1 MDGLTGEEIVHVPL
15 GDDFR
20 ARFGNPYAVVH
31 RADLHMALLDAAQ
44 KTGLVDIRT
53 HHRIER
59 YEQDGGSVTVFCHWH
74 DPVTGTAR
82 IGADGLRSPV
92 RAQRIDDSE
101 QIIT

>member
-1 MDGLTGEEIVHVPL
+1 MSGEEIVHVPL

-53 HHRIER
+53 NHRIER
-59 YEQDGGSVTVFCHWH
+59 YEQDGGSVTVFCHGH
-74 DPVTGTAR
+74 APVTGSRSEEHTSELQSLMR
-82 IGADGLRSPV
+82 ISYAVFCLKKK
-92 RAQRIDDSE
+92 
-101 QIIT
+101 